1 MAGGFLPRLV
11 VAGAWLFAASAT
23 GAQTNKG
30 VPVNMHLITQPLV
43 RQAVQA
49 MNDNDR
55 AAWMALFSADAMVT
69 DDGKPHDFTDW
80 SDTEVFAKKRAYLV
94 LGKSRGY
101 FTAIDR
107 VTNEGTLIYGK
118 FHSDRWGEL
127 DVYSRF
133 HVRDGKIVRLDVG
146 QVKN

>member
-1 MAGGFLPRLV
+1 M
-11 VAGAWLFAASAT
+11 
-23 GAQTNKG
+23 
-30 VPVNMHLITQPLV
+30 NMHLITQPLV
-43 RQAVQA
+43 RQAVKA
-49 MNDNDR
+49 MSDNDR
-55 AAWMALFSADAMVT
+55 AAWMALFAADTVLT

-80 SDTEVFAKKRAYLV
+80 SDSEVFARKRAYLV

-107 VTNEGTLIYGK
+107 VTNDGTLIYGK
-118 FHSDRWGEL
+118 FHSDRWGAL
-127 DVYSRF
+127 DVYSHF